1 MTEMRRVT
9 ISLPDEIDKKIIE
22 LKKQDR
28 FVRCSYSEIIRILI
42 ATGINSEFAESR
54 GWTDEISISYY
65 HYIIMWCMWMEN
77 GKN

>member
-54 GWTDEISISYY
+54 G
-65 HYIIMWCMWMEN
+65 
-77 GKN
+77 